1 VSRPYFHLVTN
12 TAGND
17 ALAKNDGYTF
27 QGRLPLDQI
36 FTRREVRLVKRLEG
50 YCRDVRDHPARDVR
64 AMLDSGIRG
73 LAAMATYLSTSP
85 SLWGRSSLGGK
96 ERSGATLMSKLLE
109 AEEHA
114 LEWSLPTK
122 AAISRSFGIA
132 KVNFWASLRYALE
145 GGRTKD
151 THSLRTRLGEAMEE
165 AVYTRLAE
173 ELYASFITAHT
184 VGRDVRR
191 AAIRHVVDLWEGRVG
206 FTTNR
211 LCPILRSAWAA
222 RCRTPRVF
230 GTMMGTSEVVTLLLR
245 DCDPRFVDW
254 FSNKKHLS
262 EELQAFEEFVFD
274 LPFESIAKV
283 RTKLREDG
291 RAAMGPDEV
300 ARCLGSPRGPLRP
313 LIEDARVLYSSFRR
327 RRVQAEY
334 RTSACVPG
342 PKRTAESY
350 LLEALLVERGTGP
363 EERAGGPGT

>member
-1 VSRPYFHLVTN
+1 MLHLVTN

-17 ALAKNDGYTF
+17 ALAKSDCYTI
-27 QGRLPLDQI
+27 QERLPLDQI
-36 FTRREVRLVKRLEG
+36 FTQREVRLVKHLQG
-50 YCRDVRDHPARDVR
+50 YCREARGRPAKDVR

-73 LAAMATYLSTSP
+73 LAAMAMYLSSSP
-85 SLWGRSSLGGK
+85 SLWGRTSLGGN
-96 ERSGATLMSKLLE
+96 ERSGATLMNKLLE

-122 AAISRSFGIA
+122 AALSRSFGIA

-145 GGRTKD
+145 GRKTKD

-173 ELYASFITAHT
+173 ELYASFITART
-184 VGRDVRR
+184 IGRNVRR
-191 AAIRHVVDLWEGRVG
+191 AAIRHVVDLWEGRAG

-222 RCRTPRVF
+222 RCRTPRAF
-230 GTMMGTSEVVTLLLR
+230 GTMLGTSEVATLLLQ

-254 FSNKKHLS
+254 FSSKEHQS
-262 EELQAFEEFVFD
+262 EELHAFEEFLFD
-274 LPFESIAKV
+274 LPSESIAKV
-283 RTKLREDG
+283 RTQLQEEG
-291 RAAMGPDEV
+291 RAAVGPDEV
-300 ARCLGSPRGPLRP
+300 ARYLGSPRGGLRP
-313 LIEDARVLYSSFRR
+313 LIEDARALYSSFRR
-327 RRVQAEY
+327 RRVQAQY
-334 RTSACVPG
+334 RTSTCVPG

-363 EERAGGPGT
+363 EERAGASAPR

>member
-1 VSRPYFHLVTN
+1 MTHPHFRFVTN
-12 TAGND
+12 TTGND
-17 ALAKNDGYTF
+17 ALVENGCCNF

-36 FTRREVRLVKRLEG
+36 FTQREAGLVKHLLD
-50 YCRDVRDHPARDVR
+50 YCGELRGRPARDVR

-73 LAAMATYLSTSP
+73 LAAMAMYLSTSP
-85 SLWGRSSLGGK
+85 PLWGRSSLGGK

-109 AEEHA
+109 ADEHA

-122 AAISRSFGIA
+122 AVLSRSFGIA

-145 GGRTKD
+145 GHKTRD
-151 THSLRTRLGEAMEE
+151 THSLRTRLREAMDE

-173 ELYASFITAHT
+173 ELYVSFITART
-184 VGRDVRR
+184 MDRDVRR
-191 AAIRHVVDLWEGRVG
+191 AAIKHVVDLWEGRVG
-206 FTTNR
+206 FAANR

-230 GTMMGTSEVVTLLLR
+230 GTMLGISEVVTLLLQ
-245 DCDPRFVDW
+245 DCDPRFVEW
-254 FSNKKHLS
+254 FSSKEHLS
-262 EELQAFEEFVFD
+262 EELQAFEEFLFD

-283 RTKLREDG
+283 RTKLQEEG
-291 RAAMGPDEV
+291 RAAVGPDEV
-300 ARCLGSPRGPLRP
+300 ARYLGSPKGGLRP

-327 RRVQAEY
+327 RRVQAQY

-350 LLEALLVERGTGP
+350 LLEALLVEGGTGP
-363 EERAGGPGT
+363 EERAGGSGT